1 MKYKRFVL
9 SVAVF
14 LLILLPVLADEPENV
29 MKSINAGDI
38 FELNKILASPD
49 MKGRLSGTDG
59 YDKAAKWTAAKFKR
73 WRLKPVYGKDF
84 LQPFEVGYNEM
95 RETHFSVI
103 LPPKDKEEKP
113 QVLAMEIYKD
123 FCPTLYGGFGQVEA
137 DVVFVGFGLTAP
149 ELGWDDYRDIDVK
162 GKIVATLHGTPQI
175 EGKDFSKYVERQPKL
190 DSAVKHEAAG
200 LILINRAVVS
210 GSGNYMEGLP
220 MVMVGDKVANL
231 LFKPK
236 GYDIQSVKALL
247 RDGNPLS
254 FETGVKAMIHT
265 IGAHHD
271 KALTFNVVGMLEGS
285 DPELR
290 NEYIIFGGHLDS
302 MGPWPVVHPGA
313 SDNASGSAVVMG
325 LAHAFS
331 RLKKRPKRSIVF
343 ALFAAEET
351 GLRGSKHMASN
362 LPEFPSKPILMSNH
376 DMNGVGTSVYVAGG
390 KTYPELYEI
399 ILKVNA
405 KYKINENISGGTISH
420 IGGNSDYVP
429 FMEKKIPA
437 LSTWVRGGQRYGIHT
452 KEDSIYVIT
461 PKIMEDIVRLYF
473 VAGYQFANK

>member
-1 MKYKRFVL
+1 MKFKCFVL
-9 SVAVF
+9 SIVVF
-14 LLILLPVLADEPENV
+14 LLILLPVRADEPEAI

-38 FELNKILASPD
+38 FEFNKILASPV
-49 MKGRLSGTDG
+49 MQGRLSGADG
-59 YDKAAKWTAAKFKR
+59 YNKAAKWAAAKFKS
-73 WRLKPVYGKDF
+73 WGLKSVYGKDF
-84 LQPFEVGYNEM
+84 LQPFEVSYNEM
-95 RETHFSVI
+95 RETHFSVV
-103 LPPKDKEEKP
+103 LPAKDKQDKP
-113 QVLAMEIYKD
+113 QVVTMETYKD
-123 FCPTLYGGFGQVEA
+123 FCPTLYSGFGQVEA

-162 GKIVATLHGTPQI
+162 GKVVATLHGTPQI
-175 EGKDFSKYVERQPKL
+175 KGKDFSKYVERQAKL

-210 GSGNYMEGLP
+210 GSGNYTEGLP

-247 RDGNPLS
+247 RDGHALS
-254 FETGVKAMIHT
+254 FETGVKAMIQT

-271 KALTFNVVGMLEGS
+271 KALTFNVVGMVKGS
-285 DPELR
+285 DPELQK
-290 NEYIIFGGHLDS
+290 EYIIFGGHLDHL
-302 MGPWPVVHPGA
+302 GPWPVVHPGA

-376 DMNGVGTSVYVAGG
+376 DMNGVGTSLYIAGG

-405 KYKINENISGGTISH
+405 KYEINSNIGAGKISH
-420 IGGNSDYVP
+420 IGGNSDYAP
-429 FMEKKIPA
+429 FLEKEIPA
-437 LSTWVRGGQRYGIHT
+437 YSTWVRGGQRYGVHT
-452 KEDSIYVIT
+452 KEDTIYVIT

-473 VAGYQFANK
+473 MAGYQFANK

>member
-1 MKYKRFVL
+1 MKFKRFVL
-9 SVAVF
+9 SLVVL
-14 LLILLPVLADEPENV
+14 LLILLPVCADEPEGI
-29 MKSINAGDI
+29 MKSIKAGDI
-38 FELNKILASPD
+38 FEFNKILASPA
-49 MKGRLSGTDG
+49 MQGRLSGTDG
-59 YDKAAKWTAAKFKR
+59 YNKAAKWAAAKFKR
-73 WRLKPVYGKDF
+73 WGLKPVYGKDF
-84 LQPFEVGYNEM
+84 LQPFEVSYNEM
-95 RETHFSVI
+95 RETHFSVV
-103 LPPKDKEEKP
+103 LPAKDKADKP
-113 QVLAMEIYKD
+113 QVLTMEIYKD
-123 FCPTLYGGFGQVEA
+123 FCPTLYSGFGQVEA

-149 ELGWDDYRDIDVK
+149 ELGWDDYRGIDVK

-175 EGKDFSKYVERQPKL
+175 KGKDFSKYVERQAKL

-210 GSGNYMEGLP
+210 GSGNYTEGLP
-220 MVMVGDKVANL
+220 MIMVGDKVANL
-231 LFKPK
+231 LFKLK

-247 RDGNPLS
+247 RDGHPLS
-254 FETGVKAMIHT
+254 FETGVKAMIQT
-265 IGAHHD
+265 IGAHYD
-271 KALTFNVVGMLEGS
+271 KALTFNVVGMFEGS

-290 NEYIIFGGHLDS
+290 QEYIIFGGHLDHL
-302 MGPWPVVHPGA
+302 GPWPVVHPGA

-376 DMNGVGTSVYVAGG
+376 DMNGVGTSLYIAGG

-399 ILKVNA
+399 MLKVNA
-405 KYKINENISGGTISH
+405 KYEINPNISGGIISH
-420 IGGNSDYVP
+420 VGGNSDYAP
-429 FMEKKIPA
+429 FLEKGIPA
-437 LSTWVRGGQRYGIHT
+437 YSTWVRGGQRYGVHT

-461 PKIMEDIVRLYF
+461 PKIMEDIVCLYF
-473 VAGYQFANK
+473 MAGYQFANK

>member
-1 MKYKRFVL
+1 MKHKHFVL
-9 SVAVF
+9 SLVVF
-14 LLILLPVLADEPENV
+14 LLILQPVRADEPENV

-38 FELNKILASPD
+38 FEFNKILASPG

-59 YDKAAKWTAAKFKR
+59 YNRAAKWAAAKFKR

-84 LQPFEVGYNEM
+84 LQPFEVSYNEM
-95 RETHFSVI
+95 RETHFSVM
-103 LPPKDKEEKP
+103 LPAKDKEEKP
-113 QVLAMEIYKD
+113 EVLAMEIYKD
-123 FCPTLYGGFGQVEA
+123 FCPTLYSGFGQVEA

-162 GKIVATLHGTPQI
+162 GKIVATIPRTPQI
-175 EGKDFSKYVERQPKL
+175 KGKDFSKYVERQAKL

-210 GSGNYMEGLP
+210 GSGNYTEVLP

-247 RDGNPLS
+247 RDGHSLS
-254 FETGVKAMIHT
+254 SETGVKAMIQT

-290 NEYIIFGGHLDS
+290 QEYIIFGGHLDH
-302 MGPWPVVHPGA
+302 MGPWPLVHPGA

-325 LAHAFS
+325 LANAFS

-351 GLRGSKHMASN
+351 GLRGSKYMASN

-376 DMNGVGTSVYVAGG
+376 DMNGVGKSLYVAGG
-390 KTYPELYEI
+390 ETYPELYEI

-405 KYKINENISGGTISH
+405 KYEINSNISAGTISH
-420 IGGNSDYVP
+420 VGGNSDYAP
-429 FMEKKIPA
+429 FLEKGIPA
-437 LSTWVRGGQRYGIHT
+437 LSTWVRGGQRYGVHT

-461 PKIMEDIVRLYF
+461 PKVMEDIVRLYF
-473 VAGYQFANK
+473 MAVYQFANK

>member
-9 SVAVF
+9 SILVF
-14 LLILLPVLADEPENV
+14 LLILLPIRADEPENV
-29 MKSINAGDI
+29 MKLIKAGDI
-38 FELNKILASPD
+38 FEFNKILASPA
-49 MKGRLSGTDG
+49 MQGRLSGTDG
-59 YDKAAKWTAAKFKR
+59 YNKAAKWAAAKFKR

-103 LPPKDKEEKP
+103 LPAKDKEEKP
-113 QVLAMEIYKD
+113 QVMTMEIYKD
-123 FCPTLYGGFGQVEA
+123 FCPTLYSGFGKVEA

-149 ELGWDDYRDIDVK
+149 ELGWDDYRDIDAK
-162 GKIVATLHGTPQI
+162 GKIVATIPKTPEI
-175 EGKDFSKYVERQPKL
+175 EGKDFSKYVERQAKL

-210 GSGNYMEGLP
+210 GSGNHTEGLP

-247 RDGNPLS
+247 RDGHPLS
-254 FETGVKAMIHT
+254 FETGVKAMIQT
-265 IGAHHD
+265 VGAHHD
-271 KALTFNVVGMLEGS
+271 KIPTFNVVGMLDGS

-290 NEYIIFGGHLDS
+290 QEYIIFGGHLDS

-351 GLRGSKHMASN
+351 GLRGSKYMASN

-376 DMNGVGTSVYVAGG
+376 DMNGVGTSLYVAGG

-405 KYKINENISGGTISH
+405 KYEINSNISAGTISH
-420 IGGNSDYVP
+420 VGGNSDYAP
-429 FMEKKIPA
+429 FLENGIPA

-452 KEDSIYVIT
+452 KNDSIYVIT

-473 VAGYQFANK
+473 MTVYQFANK